1 MVYYKATNRFIW
13 FTSNP
18 QTGLDDLL
26 TDLHT
31 VLNGLL
37 QIHKPVYQVYY
48 KSTKWFRWFTTNPQT
63 SSSGLLTDL
72 HTGLDG
78 VLTDLHTGLIG

>member
-1 MVYYKATNRFIW
+1 MVYYKSANWFIW
-13 FTSNP
+13 FTTNP

-31 VLNGLL
+31 GL
-37 QIHKPVYQVYY
+37 
-48 KSTKWFRWFTTNPQT
+48 
-63 SSSGLLTDL
+63 SGLLTDL

-78 VLTDLHTGLIG
+78 LLTDLHTGLVGLLPSHRMAYLVY